1 MSIEKIDFGVLE
13 SQGKSSVKSML
24 LPELG
29 EHDVLLRQEACN
41 ICTTDYQQW
50 QGKREHQGYPM
61 AGGHEVSGIIIDKGQ
76 KVSETYQIGD
86 QVSVLYD
93 YCGKCDECLKGKITN
108 CQNIPQFG
116 KNYSDDYFGIF
127 GFANYFVRNAK
138 SIVKVNNDVSPQE
151 AGFVEPLSSVIRG
164 IKKLKIIKDDHLVVI
179 GAGTMGLLNALV
191 ARIKGANV
199 IVSERNPVK
208 VKKARELGFEVID
221 INEVDLKEKIMALT
235 GQGADIVIVAV
246 GTASANQQSLDII
259 KNSEGQIL
267 FFAAGYP
274 SPELNVDSN
283 YIHYR
288 ESYFVGTYGSSIED
302 FEDAAELI
310 SSRKIDVSPLIEE
323 TFSLNDI
330 QSAFE
335 KASTRGSYRVS
346 VKLQTEE

>member
-1 MSIEKIDFGVLE
+1 MTIEKINFGVLE
-13 SQGKSSVKSML
+13 SQGKANVKSML

-29 EHDVLLRQEACN
+29 EHDVLLRQESCN

-61 AGGHEVSGIIIDKGQ
+61 AGGHEVSGIIIDKGR
-76 KVSETYQIGD
+76 KVSETYQVGD

-127 GFANYFVRNAK
+127 GFANYFVRNVK
-138 SIVKVNNDVSPQE
+138 SIVKVNNVVSPQE

-164 IKKLKIIKDDHLVVI
+164 IKKLNITEGDYLVVI

-191 ARIKGANV
+191 ARNKGANV

-208 VKKARELGFEVID
+208 VAKARELGFKVID
-221 INEVDLKEKIMALT
+221 INEVDLKEHIMQLT

-246 GTASANQQSLDII
+246 GTTSANQQSLDII

-288 ESYFVGTYGSSIED
+288 ESYLIGTYGSSIED

-346 VKLQTEE
+346 VNLQTEE

>member
-1 MSIEKIDFGVLE
+1 MTMKKINFGVLE
-13 SQGKSSVKSML
+13 SQGKANVKTML

-29 EHDVLLRQEACN
+29 EHDVLLRQESCN

-50 QGKREHQGYPM
+50 QGKRKHQGYPM
-61 AGGHEVSGIIIDKGQ
+61 AGGHEVSGIIIDKGK
-76 KVSETYQIGD
+76 KVSEIFQVGD

-108 CQNIPQFG
+108 CQNISQFG

-164 IKKLKIIKDDHLVVI
+164 IKKLKITEGDHLVVI

-208 VKKARELGFEVID
+208 VEKARELGFKVID
-221 INEVDLKEKIMALT
+221 INEVDLKEHIIQLT
-235 GQGADIVIVAV
+235 GHGADIVIVAV
-246 GTASANQQSLDII
+246 GTTSANQQSLDII

-288 ESYFVGTYGSSIED
+288 ESRLIGTYGSSIED
-302 FEDAAELI
+302 FEDAAALI

-346 VKLQTEE
+346 VNLQAEE